1 VGFPGHQEADRE
13 IDARRRLLLAAGAG
27 LLAGCAARIAP
38 REGVPRDFQRLYGEL
53 EKLMADFDASLSR
66 EPARRREIV
75 LGGEV
80 LAANAH
86 RGEELLSEQ
95 AFRGSL
101 VYMESL
107 KALGAGG
114 VTIQA
119 AYPLLAE
126 GYPRSAEYWAF
137 YRRLAQAARGRNLK
151 LHIKNGPL
159 FTEREFTKVA
169 PDYSQLTPERNFEA
183 RTRIAQRAAAE
194 LAPDWLTI
202 GNEPSSE
209 MHILKFAIPAER
221 YTRFVNDTLRGMQ
234 RGRTLVGA
242 GSGNWDSLDY
252 IRRFSNETALDYID
266 LHIYPLAGPRDN
278 YLQRALEMAR
288 IARAA
293 GKRVLVGEAWLY
305 KAAPRELGANPTA
318 ASVFAR
324 DVYSFWAP
332 LDVRFLGLLH
342 RFAQT
347 QQAEYL
353 SPFWTKYLFSYVDF
367 DAAPA
372 RASARELLEL
382 GDRAAVK
389 QIVAG
394 KVSES
399 GEAYRRIAR
408 RD

>member
-1 VGFPGHQEADRE
+1 MNK
-13 IDARRRLLLAAGAG
+13 RRRQLIAACAG
-27 LLAGCAARIAP
+27 LLAGCAAPAGERVAG
-38 REGVPRDFQRLYGEL
+38 ENVPRRFQGLYGEL
-53 EKLMADFDASLSR
+53 AKLLADFDASLR
-66 EPARRREIV
+66 RQPVRRREV
-75 LGGEV
+75 VFGGEV

-86 RGEELLSEQ
+86 RGEDLLTEQ
-95 AFRGSL
+95 GFRGSL
-101 VYMESL
+101 VYVDSL

-114 VTIQA
+114 VTLQA
-119 AYPLLAE
+119 AYPLLADD
-126 GYPRSAEYWAF
+126 YPRSAEYWAF
-137 YRRLAQAARGRNLK
+137 YQRLARAIKERGLK

-159 FTEREFTKVA
+159 FTEKEFTKFT
-169 PDYSQLTPERNFEA
+169 PDYSKLTPERYFDA
-183 RTRIAQRAAAE
+183 RTRIAQRAAGE

-209 MHILKFAIPAER
+209 MHILKFKISAER
-221 YTRFVNDTLRGMQ
+221 YTRFVNDTLRGMK
-234 RGRTLVGA
+234 RSGTLVGA

-252 IRRFSNETALDYID
+252 IRNFANDTALDYID
-266 LHIYPLAGPRDN
+266 LHIYPLASPRDN
-278 YLQRALEMAR
+278 FLQRAVEMAG

-293 GKRVLVGEAWLY
+293 RKRVVVGEAWLY

-318 ASVFAR
+318 ASIFAR

-332 LDVRFLGLLH
+332 LDTRFLELLQ
-342 RFAQT
+342 RFGQT
-347 QQAEYL
+347 QQAEYI

-372 RASARELLEL
+372 HASAQQLLQL
-382 GDRAAVK
+382 GDQAAVK

-408 RD
+408 RAD